1 MAEDSDQE
9 RTEQPTGK
17 RIEKAREQ
25 GDVPRSREMATC
37 VMLLI
42 GGSTLW
48 MFTGPLVTSLNRLMV
63 STMTFEREMAF
74 DPALLFDRLSGHFM
88 EVAVACI
95 PIAFMMTLA
104 AVASPLILGGWL
116 FNGSSLE
123 PKFERLNPIKGV
135 MNLFSLNSL
144 VELVKGILKTVL
156 VGAVAWFAMSSHI
169 DAVLNLSVEPLRT
182 SSSHMPTLLWTSFI
196 MMVCALIVIAA
207 IDVPYQLWNYSRK
220 LKMTRQEVK
229 QEHKESDGDPLIK
242 GKIRALQ
249 RAAARRRMMS
259 AVPTADVVVTN
270 PTHFAVAL
278 KYSEKG
284 MSAPQVVAKGTEAVA
299 AKIREIARENNVPI
313 LEAPPLARALHY
325 HTEIGDEIPEQLYTA
340 VAEVLAYIFQLRTYN
355 AGGGARPDEPSDL
368 DVPKELDDPL
378 YKRKAAMAAAQ
389 ARAAR

>member
-1 MAEDSDQE
+1 MAEESDQE

-37 VMLLI
+37 VMMLI

-48 MFTGPLVTSLNRLMV
+48 MFSGPLVTSLNRLMV
-63 STMTFEREMAF
+63 STMSFERAAAF
-74 DPALLFDRLSGHFM
+74 DPAVLFALLYGHFVD
-88 EVAVACI
+88 VAMACI

-116 FNGSSLE
+116 FNTGSLV
-123 PKFERLNPIKGV
+123 PKFERMNPLKGV

-144 VELVKGILKTVL
+144 VELVKGILKSVL
-156 VGAVAWFAMSSHI
+156 VGTIAWFAMRNHI
-169 DAVLNLSVEPLRT
+169 EAVLNLSVEPLKT
-182 SSSHMPTLLWTSFI
+182 SSSHMPYLLWSCFM
-196 MMVCALIVIAA
+196 MMVCALIVIAI
-207 IDVPYQLWNYSRK
+207 IDVPYQLWNYTRK

-229 QEHKESDGDPLIK
+229 QEHKESDGDPMIK

-278 KYSEKG
+278 KYTEGG
-284 MSAPQVVAKGTEAVA
+284 MSAPQVVAKGTEDVA
-299 AKIREIARENNVPI
+299 ARIREVARENNVPI

-355 AGGGARPDEPSDL
+355 TTGGVRPNEPNDL

-378 YKRKAAMAAAQ
+378 YKRKAAIAAAR
-389 ARAAR
+389 ARAAK

>member
-1 MAEDSDQE
+1 VAEDSDQE
-9 RTEQPTGK
+9 RTEQPTSK

-48 MFTGPLVTSLNRLMV
+48 MFTGPLVTSLNRFMV

-74 DPALLFDRLSGHFM
+74 DPALLFERMSGHFM
-88 EVAVACI
+88 EVAIACI
-95 PIAFMMTLA
+95 PVAFLMTLA

-123 PKFERLNPIKGV
+123 PKFDRLNPIKGI

-144 VELVKGILKTVL
+144 VELGKGILKSVL
-156 VGAVAWFAMSSHI
+156 VGFIAWFAMRTHL
-169 DAVLNLSVEPLRT
+169 DAVLNLSVEPLKVA
-182 SSSHMPTLLWTSFI
+182 SSHMPNLLWTCFI
-196 MMVCALIVIAA
+196 MMVCAMIAIAA
-207 IDVPYQLWNYSRK
+207 IDVPYQLWNYTRK
-220 LKMTRQEVK
+220 LKMSRQEVK

-278 KYSEKG
+278 KYSEGG

-299 AKIREIARENNVPI
+299 ANIRKIAAENNVPI

-325 HTEIGDEIPEQLYTA
+325 HTEIGDEIPESLYTA

-355 AGGGARPDEPSDL
+355 SNGGVRPDEPSDL
-368 DVPKELDDPL
+368 EVPKELDDPL

-389 ARAAR
+389 AKAAQ

>member
-1 MAEDSDQE
+1 VAEDSDQE
-9 RTEQPTGK
+9 RTEQPTSK

-42 GGSTLW
+42 GGCTLW
-48 MFTGPLVTSLNRLMV
+48 MFTGPLVTSLNRFMV

-74 DPALLFDRLSGHFM
+74 DPALLFERMSGHFM
-88 EVAVACI
+88 EVAIACI
-95 PIAFMMTLA
+95 PVAFLMTLA

-123 PKFERLNPIKGV
+123 PKFDRLNPIKGI

-144 VELVKGILKTVL
+144 VELGKGILKSVL
-156 VGAVAWFAMSSHI
+156 VGFIAWFAMRTHL
-169 DAVLNLSVEPLRT
+169 DAVLNLSVEPLKVA
-182 SSSHMPTLLWTSFI
+182 SSHMPNLLWTCFI
-196 MMVCALIVIAA
+196 MMVCAMIAIAA
-207 IDVPYQLWNYSRK
+207 IDVPYQLWNYTRK

-278 KYSEKG
+278 KYSEGG

-299 AKIREIARENNVPI
+299 ANIRKIAAENNVPI

-325 HTEIGDEIPEQLYTA
+325 HTEIGDEIPESLYTA

-355 AGGGARPDEPSDL
+355 SNGGVRPDEPSDL
-368 DVPKELDDPL
+368 EVPKELDDPL

-389 ARAAR
+389 ARAAQ

>member
-17 RIEKAREQ
+17 RLEKAREQ

-48 MFTGPLVTSLNRLMV
+48 VFTGPLVKSLNRLMV
-63 STMTFEREMAF
+63 DTLTFEREMAY
-74 DPALLFDRLSGHFM
+74 DPVLLFNYLSGHFM

-95 PIAFMMTLA
+95 PIAFMMVLA
-104 AVASPLILGGWL
+104 AVASPLIMGGWL
-116 FNGSSLE
+116 FNSGSLV
-123 PKFERLNPIKGV
+123 PKFERMNPMKGI

-144 VELVKGILKTVL
+144 VELIKGILKTVL
-156 VGAVAWFAMSSHI
+156 VGTITWFAMKNHI
-169 DAVLNLSVEPLRT
+169 DAVLNLSVEPLKT
-182 SSSHMPTLLWTSFI
+182 SSSHMPYLLWSCFI

-207 IDVPYQLWNYSRK
+207 IDVPYQLWNYTRK

-229 QEHKESDGDPLIK
+229 QEHKEADGDPLIK
-242 GKIRALQ
+242 GKIRQLQ
-249 RAAARRRMMS
+249 RAAARRRMMA

-278 KYSEKG
+278 KYSEG
-284 MSAPQVVAKGTEAVA
+284 AMSAPTVVAKGTEEVA
-299 AKIREIARENNVPI
+299 ARIREVALENKVPI

-325 HTEIGDEIPEQLYTA
+325 HTEIGDEIPEALYTA
-340 VAEVLAYIFQLRTYN
+340 VAEVLAYVFQLRTYN
-355 AGGGARPDEPSDL
+355 TNGGVRPDAPDEL
-368 DVPKELDDPL
+368 DVPKEMDDPL
-378 YKRKAAMAAAQ
+378 YKRKAAAAAAR
-389 ARAAR
+389 ARAAQ

>member
-1 MAEDSDQE
+1 VAEDSDQE
-9 RTEQPTGK
+9 RTEQPTSK

-74 DPALLFDRLSGHFM
+74 DPALLFERMSGHFM
-88 EVAVACI
+88 EVAIACI
-95 PIAFMMTLA
+95 PIAFLMTLA

-123 PKFERLNPIKGV
+123 PKFDRLNPIKGI

-144 VELVKGILKTVL
+144 VELGKGILKSVL
-156 VGAVAWFAMSSHI
+156 VGVIAWYAMRSHL
-169 DAVLNLSVEPLRT
+169 DAVLNLSVEPLKVA
-182 SSSHMPTLLWTSFI
+182 SSHMPNLLWTCFI
-196 MMVCALIVIAA
+196 MMVCALIGIAV
-207 IDVPYQLWNYSRK
+207 IDVPYQLWNYTRK
-220 LKMTRQEVK
+220 LKMSRQEVK

-270 PTHFAVAL
+270 PTHVAVAL
-278 KYSEKG
+278 KYSEGG

-299 AKIREIARENNVPI
+299 ANIRKIAAENNVPI

-325 HTEIGDEIPEQLYTA
+325 HTEIGDEIPESLYTA

-355 AGGGARPDEPSDL
+355 SNGGVRPEQPSDL
-368 DVPKELDDPL
+368 EVPKELDDPL

-389 ARAAR
+389 ARAAQ

>member
-9 RTEQPTGK
+9 RTEQPTSK

-48 MFTGPLVTSLNRLMV
+48 MFTGPLVTSLNRFMV

-74 DPALLFDRLSGHFM
+74 DPALLFERMSGHFM
-88 EVAVACI
+88 EVAIACI
-95 PIAFMMTLA
+95 PVAFLMTLA

-123 PKFERLNPIKGV
+123 PKFDRLNPIKGI

-144 VELVKGILKTVL
+144 VELGKGILKSVL
-156 VGAVAWFAMSSHI
+156 VGFIAWFAMRTHL
-169 DAVLNLSVEPLRT
+169 DAVLNLSVEPLKVA
-182 SSSHMPTLLWTSFI
+182 SSHMPNLLWTCFI
-196 MMVCALIVIAA
+196 MMVCAMIAIAA
-207 IDVPYQLWNYSRK
+207 IDVPYQLWNYTRK
-220 LKMTRQEVK
+220 LKMSRQEVK

-278 KYSEKG
+278 KYSEGG

-299 AKIREIARENNVPI
+299 ANIRKIAAENNVPI

-325 HTEIGDEIPEQLYTA
+325 HTEIGDEIPESLYTA

-355 AGGGARPDEPSDL
+355 SNGGVRPDEPSDL
-368 DVPKELDDPL
+368 EVPKELDDPL

-389 ARAAR
+389 AKAAQ

>member
-1 MAEDSDQE
+1 VAEDSDQE
-9 RTEQPTGK
+9 RTEQPTSK

-48 MFTGPLVTSLNRLMV
+48 MFTGPLVTSLNRFMV

-74 DPALLFDRLSGHFM
+74 DPALLFERMSGHFM
-88 EVAVACI
+88 EVAIACI
-95 PIAFMMTLA
+95 PIAFLMTLA

-123 PKFERLNPIKGV
+123 PKFDRLNPIKGI

-144 VELVKGILKTVL
+144 VELGKGILKTVL
-156 VGAVAWFAMSSHI
+156 VGTIAWFAMRSHI
-169 DAVLNLSVEPLRT
+169 DAVLNLSVEPLKVA
-182 SSSHMPTLLWTSFI
+182 SSHMPNLLWTCFI
-196 MMVCALIVIAA
+196 MMVCALIGIAA
-207 IDVPYQLWNYSRK
+207 IDVPYQLWNYTRK

-278 KYSEKG
+278 KYSEGG

-299 AKIREIARENNVPI
+299 ANIRKIAAENNVPI

-325 HTEIGDEIPEQLYTA
+325 HTEIGDEIPESLYTA

-355 AGGGARPDEPSDL
+355 SNGGVRPDEPSDL
-368 DVPKELDDPL
+368 EVPKELDDPL

-389 ARAAR
+389 ARAAQ